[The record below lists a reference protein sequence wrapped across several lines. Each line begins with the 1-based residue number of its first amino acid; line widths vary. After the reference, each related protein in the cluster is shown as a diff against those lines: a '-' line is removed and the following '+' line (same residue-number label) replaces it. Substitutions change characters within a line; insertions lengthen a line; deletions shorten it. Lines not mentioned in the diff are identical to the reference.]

1 MNSSFLRTP
10 PIGKHFAP
18 VRVQTLPA
26 KMLERN
32 GFIQNISSYSSS
44 GDKNT
49 ARLVVRGA
57 EFSVSNLPPWD
68 VRSPLRSHNKGDRMT
83 TLTVYYDGQFWVGV
97 CERSDG
103 DSYSVAKTVFGAE
116 PSDAEVLD
124 FTLRRW
130 HTLSFSVPVESA
142 DREKPARISPKR
154 LARLVRKEAETQGIG
169 TKAQQAMKAEHERL
183 KDVKAAE
190 RKQRKELREEERFAL
205 KQAKKKEKKRGH

>member
-1 MNSSFLRTP
+1 
-10 PIGKHFAP
+10 
-18 VRVQTLPA
+18 
-26 KMLERN
+26 
-32 GFIQNISSYSSS
+32 
-44 GDKNT
+44 
-49 ARLVVRGA
+49 
-57 EFSVSNLPPWD
+57 
-68 VRSPLRSHNKGDRMT
+68 MT

>member
-1 MNSSFLRTP
+1 
-10 PIGKHFAP
+10 
-18 VRVQTLPA
+18 
-26 KMLERN
+26 
-32 GFIQNISSYSSS
+32 
-44 GDKNT
+44 
-49 ARLVVRGA
+49 
-57 EFSVSNLPPWD
+57 
-68 VRSPLRSHNKGDRMT
+68 MT

-190 RKQRKELREEERFAL
+190 RKQRKELREEERFTL
-205 KQAKKKEKKRGH
+205 KQAKKKKRSADTDSA